1 MLTTIARRSR
11 LPLLPALFTCS
22 GAFAQPYW
30 IKDVGGVGNDHV
42 ADVKVDADG
51 SIYLT
56 GEFGGTMT
64 VGGQTYSSAGSI
76 DFFVAK
82 LDPAGTV
89 LWFRT
94 GGGSGID
101 RGLKVALGAQDELVF
116 AGEFLGTA
124 TFQGQSI
131 TSVGGTADMFVA
143 VLNKADGALQWMQQG
158 GGGDGTDRP
167 YGVSLATDGRV
178 AVAGEFRGNASWSGT
193 VLTSAIDPG
202 TGQFDS
208 DVFIATYSPV
218 GDLQWLKQGTAK
230 YADRAIDVV
239 HDPAGNLYVTG
250 QFSDTIT
257 FDLPHPNTLLNA
269 SFLVKYDQG
278 GSEVWFRRMGGGGF
292 NHVRDMQLKADG
304 RLAMVGDVQGTM
316 IYFGVSQTNVA
327 SGEPYAYYLL
337 DVDQGGALIAH
348 TTVGSTSGVSAAGL
362 SVQGNDIAVIGQ
374 FNCRFTDLSALYG
387 EGVFMAVGPEDLF
400 VSRHQ
405 VSGLALLEGQQFGG
419 RSAKTA
425 SAIAHT
431 DNGQV
436 VFTGSYQGNLI
447 FPATP
452 GMTGDISTSGGLEGN
467 GIDTYCGDTNYG
479 RFVANTAAA
488 LTDGFIARGYVEGR
502 EPYDWWRRTDSGC
515 ERIELEPCIRTGSSN
530 ECPDTVRACVSLLL
544 NANLRFSNVA
554 GRAGTSWV
562 PRSRMYG
569 PPAARRPRIGVVAT
583 DDYWVRITSTNGC
596 YTWTDT
602 IQAIID
608 PAPQIPLI
616 SDDVV
621 LNTASNNTQTIELCD
636 PETHWVWTPNGASSG
651 STVYWTLP
659 DGTQVMNDSVVVDTT
674 GVYTVT
680 SVSSNGC
687 TRSNSV
693 NVIDRPSVPLPDID
707 VDIAIAF
714 PDDTDGNDTL
724 QLCPGESFE
733 YTYTPSWTVNGVPSG
748 GLPEGL
754 LVNWGFAVPVTAEAD
769 DGPQSTML
777 PSEGG
782 GWIVRELVVMVSNK
796 PCGEDSVLFF
806 KTDSI
811 YVDLYPTLNTQV
823 TITGPTVLCD
833 GDSAVIT
840 ASCSG
845 CDELVWNGPSFT
857 QLTPESILVHNPGTY
872 SVQGSAEDPYG
883 CSSQSS
889 ASITVT
895 MPTGQVLNLTPA
907 DGIIC
912 PGSSATLSTTTV
924 GTGHIWYGPQ
934 GPITGQGASLQTT
947 VPGDYYLVMQVGGC
961 EVTSN
966 SATLV
971 NYGTPYLDAS
981 PGPELCRLGEV
992 IDLLVVATPGSAI
1005 SWNAPLTGDE
1015 VSQPI
1020 NAPGTYS
1027 VSVTACE
1034 ITTELSIEI
1043 GLADVQVSLSTPGPF
1058 TLCNGDSV
1066 LLEGSANQPNLLWM
1080 PGGITGASAWV
1091 SATGSYYLVAEDEA
1105 GCADS
1110 TAVVQVTAIG
1120 FPVPLAVADT
1130 SVCAGD
1136 GVQLVASGSGNITWF
1151 ADPGLTQVIAAGPSY
1166 TFLPTGSTVL
1176 YATQSQ
1182 GGCEGGSED
1191 VTVEVRPR
1199 PAALAITGPSAVCTG
1214 SDIVLSVVA
1223 PDTVSVQWST
1233 PNGPAVGSTISII
1246 GSTSID
1252 AGVYTC
1258 VAVYDGCASPG
1269 AALPIGVFDPEPLDL
1284 PEALDLCTG
1293 GAVDLAVPSTFRAVQ
1308 WSTGS
1313 TSTGITV
1320 SSGQEISVAALDQ
1333 HGCVASALVVVIEDD
1348 CDLVIPN
1355 VFSPNGDGQN
1365 ESWLPTGG
1373 FVSANTRIYNRW
1385 GNLVFDGDMVQKP
1398 WNGKHLR
1405 SAEPC
1410 SEGVYYFVMILE
1422 RANGSSVEKSGYIE
1436 LIR

>member
-1 MLTTIARRSR
+1 MAIPMLNRKVLCGVMLSAAFSTTS
-11 LPLLPALFTCS
+11 
-22 GAFAQPYW
+22 AQPYW

-42 ADVKVDADG
+42 ADEKVDGDG
-51 SIYLT
+51 SIYMT

-64 VGGQTYSSAGSI
+64 LGGQSYSSAGSI
-76 DFFVAK
+76 DFFVAR

-89 LWFRT
+89 IWFRT

-101 RGLKVALGAQDELVF
+101 RGLKVALGGADHLAV

-143 VLNKADGALQWMQQG
+143 VLNKADGALQWMRQG
-158 GGGDGTDRP
+158 GGGSGTDRP
-167 YGVSLATDGRV
+167 YGVSFAADGRV
-178 AVAGEFRGNASWSGT
+178 AVAGEFRGNASWSGSS
-193 VLTSAIDPG
+193 LTSATDPG

-208 DVFIATYSPV
+208 DVFVATYSAV

-257 FDLPHPNTLLNA
+257 FDIPHPNTLLNA

-278 GSEVWFRRMGGGGF
+278 GNEVWFRRMGGGGF
-292 NHVRDMQLKADG
+292 NHVRDMQVKSDG
-304 RLAMVGDVQGTM
+304 RLAIVGDVQGTM
-316 IYFGVSQTNVA
+316 IFFGSSQTNVS
-327 SGEPYAYYLL
+327 SGEPYAYCLL
-337 DVDQGGALIAH
+337 DVDQGGALVAH
-348 TTVGSTSGVSAAGL
+348 ITVGSTSGVSAAGL
-362 SVQGNDIAVIGQ
+362 SVQGNDIAVVGQ

-405 VSGLALLEGQQFGG
+405 MSGLALQEGQQFGG

-425 SAIAHT
+425 SAIAHM

-447 FPATP
+447 FPASP
-452 GMTGDISTSGGLEGN
+452 GLTGDITTSGGLEGN

-515 ERIELEPCIRTGSSN
+515 ERIELEPCIRTGSAN
-530 ECPDTVRACVSLLL
+530 ECPDTVRACGSLLL
-544 NANLRFSNVA
+544 NANLRFSNV
-554 GRAGTSWV
+554 GGQV
-562 PRSRMYG
+562 GNYLG
-569 PPAARRPRIGVVAT
+569 PAVTYQWSSGSTAATIGVVT
-583 DDYWVRITSTNGC
+583 TGDYWVRITSTNGC

-602 IQAIID
+602 IHAIID

-621 LNTASNNTQTIELCD
+621 LNTAANNTQTIELCD
-636 PETHWVWTPNGASSG
+636 PETHWAWTPNGASAG
-651 STVYWTLP
+651 TVYWTLP
-659 DGTQVMNDSVVVDTT
+659 DGPQVMNDSVQVDTT
-674 GVYTVT
+674 GLYTVT

-693 NVIDRPSVPLPDID
+693 NVIDHPSVPLPDID
-707 VDIAIAF
+707 VDLLIAF

-724 QLCPGESFE
+724 QLCPGGSFE
-733 YTYTPSWTVNGVPSG
+733 FTYTPTWTVNGVPSA

-754 LVNWGFAVPVTAEAD
+754 LVNWGFAVPVTTEAD

-777 PSEGG
+777 SVGDG

-806 KTDSI
+806 QTDSI

-845 CDELVWNGPSFT
+845 CDELVWSGQGFT
-857 QLTPESILVHNPGTY
+857 QLTPESILVHNTGTY
-872 SVQGSAEDPYG
+872 SVQGSAEDPNG

-895 MPTGQVLNLTPA
+895 MPTGQVLSVTPA

-912 PGSSATLSTTTV
+912 PGSSATLSTTTI

-981 PGPELCRLGEV
+981 PRPELCRLGEMIQLSV
-992 IDLLVVATPGSAI
+992 IATPGSAI

-1066 LLEGSANQPNLLWM
+1066 LLEGSSNQPNLLWM

-1091 SATGSYYLVAEDEA
+1091 SATGFYFLVAEDEA

-1120 FPVPLAVADT
+1120 FPIPLEVSDT
-1130 SVCAGD
+1130 TVCAGD
-1136 GVQLVASGSGNITWF
+1136 GVQLLATGSGNIAWF
-1151 ADPGLTQVIAAGPSY
+1151 ADAELTQPLGAGPSY
-1166 TFLPTGSTVL
+1166 AFVPSTTTVL
-1176 YATQSQ
+1176 FATQ
-1182 GGCEGGSED
+1182 GEDGCSGATVD
-1191 VTVEVRPR
+1191 VMVDVRPR
-1199 PAALAITGPSAVCTG
+1199 PAAITISGPDDVCTG
-1214 SDIVLSVVA
+1214 SDILLTVVA
-1223 PDTVSVQWST
+1223 PDSVSLSWST
-1233 PNGPAVGSTISII
+1233 PNGPAAGPSIMI
-1246 GSTSID
+1246 TGASPDDSGTYS
-1252 AGVYTC
+1252 C
-1258 VAVYDGCASPG
+1258 VAVFNGCSSPMASH
-1269 AALPIGVFDPEPLDL
+1269 PIGVYDPEPLDL
-1284 PEALDLCTG
+1284 PEETDFCTG
-1293 GAVDLAVPSTFRAVQ
+1293 GVVNLSVPITFSAVQ

-1333 HGCVASALVVVIEDD
+1333 HGCAASALVVVIEDD

-1385 GNLVFDGDMVQKP
+1385 GNLVFDGDTVQKP

-1422 RANGSSVEKSGYIE
+1422 RANGSSVEKSGYVE